1 MTFRIPR
8 SPFRVLVAFWRLNVA
23 EELQYRANF
32 AASLLGTLFWIGTAL
47 LTLALFFGDAT
58 RLGGWDYWEVVVLLG
73 VFNALTG
80 VVEAVLRPGI
90 GRLAAEVR
98 SGGLDLVLAKPVD
111 AQGFVSF
118 RRLDI
123 WRLAGIPLG
132 LGVAGY
138 ALARLGRVP
147 SVAQL
152 AAFAVALAAAAVVV
166 YTIWVVLMSL
176 AFWFVSVENLAVL
189 FDAVYEGARYPVSA
203 YPTALRFVFVYL
215 IPIAWTTTIPASAL
229 TGRLGPGIALA
240 AAAVAGLAFA
250 LARLAWRMAL
260 KRYTGA
266 SGRRAAFRTAKSV
279 PARPHEPDEVRA
291 EILGAL
297 LQHQSHVLFE
307 EGSRRLGR
315 PPPGSALAHPSQQPH
330 RLIDPFHS
338 PQRASAATRSLRH
351 MGTMLLEHPGKAVAP
366 AEERTMDGWGPCKG
380 TARCPAPRHEELAG
394 VGLRE
399 QHHDGVDRSTLAG
412 PGHPAPA
419 ADRPAWIDE
428 PAGDARRAAIR
439 ALLNQVPQNEQ
450 PLFTQLPFHR
460 LEQVVGCGEPRV
472 FWTDGPA
479 PGRLGREASH
489 LCHSARQATR

>member
-1 MTFRIPR
+1 MRSAELQWKIEPWGKARGTKPVMTFRVPH
-8 SPFRVLVAFWRLNVA
+8 SAFRILGALWRLNLS

-32 AASLLGTLFWIGTAL
+32 AASALGTLFWIGTAL
-47 LTLALFFGDAT
+47 LTLALFFGHTT

-98 SGGLDLVLAKPVD
+98 SGSLDLVLAKPVD

-123 WRLAGIPLG
+123 WRLADIPLG
-132 LGVAGY
+132 LGLAGY

-152 AAFAVALAAAAVVV
+152 AAFALALVAAAVVV

-176 AFWFVSVENLAVL
+176 AFWFVSVENLSVL

-240 AAAVAGLAFA
+240 AAAVAALAFA
-250 LARLAWRMAL
+250 LARLVWRMAL

-266 SGRRAAFRTAKSV
+266 SG
-279 PARPHEPDEVRA
+279 
-291 EILGAL
+291 
-297 LQHQSHVLFE
+297 
-307 EGSRRLGR
+307 
-315 PPPGSALAHPSQQPH
+315 
-330 RLIDPFHS
+330 
-338 PQRASAATRSLRH
+338 
-351 MGTMLLEHPGKAVAP
+351 
-366 AEERTMDGWGPCKG
+366 
-380 TARCPAPRHEELAG
+380 
-394 VGLRE
+394 
-399 QHHDGVDRSTLAG
+399 
-412 PGHPAPA
+412 
-419 ADRPAWIDE
+419 
-428 PAGDARRAAIR
+428 
-439 ALLNQVPQNEQ
+439 
-450 PLFTQLPFHR
+450 
-460 LEQVVGCGEPRV
+460 
-472 FWTDGPA
+472 
-479 PGRLGREASH
+479 
-489 LCHSARQATR
+489 